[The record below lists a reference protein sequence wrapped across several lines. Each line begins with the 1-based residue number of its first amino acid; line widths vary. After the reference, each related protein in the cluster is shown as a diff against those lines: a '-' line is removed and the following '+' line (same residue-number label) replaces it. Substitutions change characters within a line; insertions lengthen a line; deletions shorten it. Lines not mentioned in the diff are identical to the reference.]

1 MMFLVGVCIRV
12 RRFAGSPFRYNSDHH
27 QPEKSSISLS
37 PENPEFN
44 LSKMSSETA
53 VNNPPS
59 FFVNLPTSDLKKA
72 TAFFVA
78 LDFDHIK
85 LWSDDKS
92 SAFRLPGA
100 NSQVS
105 LMIHVHDRFKT
116 FNRPNTSI
124 VNAFNSTEALFS
136 FMAKDKVGVDAF
148 IQKAVDAGG
157 KADPYMLE
165 NFGQAVGMY
174 NRSFEDLDG
183 HIWEVCS
190 MISPC
195 AGVSPVGDDDVEV

>member
-1 MMFLVGVCIRV
+1 
-12 RRFAGSPFRYNSDHH
+12 
-27 QPEKSSISLS
+27 
-37 PENPEFN
+37 
-44 LSKMSSETA
+44 MSSEA
-53 VNNPPS
+53 KVDNPPT
-59 FFVNLPTSDLKKA
+59 FFVNLPTSDLEKA

-92 SAFRLPGA
+92 AAFRLPGA

-105 LMIHVHDRFKT
+105 LMIHVHERFKT

-124 VNAFNSTEALFS
+124 VDAFTSTEALFS
-136 FMAKDKVGVDAF
+136 FMAKDQSGVDAF

-157 KADPYMLE
+157 KADPYVLE
-165 NFGQAVGMY
+165 NYGQDMGMY
-174 NRSFEDLDG
+174 TRSFEDLDG

-190 MISPC
+190 MTWLC
-195 AGVSPVGDDDVEV
+195 AGAPPADEAVKDGEQPTEG